1 MLTAERLGKTY
12 RNVWAL
18 QPLTLQ
24 LDRGMHGLLG
34 PNGAGKST
42 LMRLLAGLLA
52 PTAGDAYISGIPVRS
67 GRARLRIGYVPQS
80 FQLYQPLTAGEW
92 LRHVARLKRAG
103 TGREQEHEVR
113 RLLHAVHLEEQAD
126 RPVRTYSRGM
136 IKRLGIAQALIG
148 QPEAIIVDEPTTGLD
163 PEERVRLRN
172 VLAETAHASVV
183 LLSTH
188 TLTDVEAS
196 CRDVIVLDGG
206 ALRYSGTAAGLARF
220 AEGKLWQWE
229 ASERE
234 GRSLALEGL
243 LSARKTAD
251 GVLCRALSE
260 RPPAPYAEPAVPA
273 MEDGYM
279 ALIGGFADGSRKRA
293 AK

>member
-1 MLTAERLGKTY
+1 MLTAEHLSKKYKG
-12 RNVWAL
+12 VWAL
-18 QPLTLQ
+18 QPLSLQ
-24 LDRGMHGLLG
+24 LKRGMHGLLG

-52 PTAGDAYISGIPVRS
+52 PTTGEASVSGIP
-67 GRARLRIGYVPQS
+67 GRAGVEARRRIGYVPQT
-80 FQLYQPLTAGEW
+80 FQMYSQLTARQW
-92 LRHVARLKRAG
+92 LRHVARLKNAG
-103 TGREQEHEVR
+103 TGREQDAEVN

-126 RPVRTYSRGM
+126 RPARMYSSGM

-148 QPEAIIVDEPTTGLD
+148 RPEVMIVDEPTTGLD

-188 TLTDVEAS
+188 VLTDVESS
-196 CRDVIVLDGG
+196 CKDVIVLDGG
-206 ALRYSGTAAGLARF
+206 MLRYSGTAAGLARF

-229 ASERE
+229 ASARE

-251 GVLCRALSE
+251 GVLCRAVSE
-260 RPPAPYAEPAVPA
+260 RPPTPYAEPAEPT

-279 ALIGGFADGSRKRA
+279 ALIGGFADMEPQ
-293 AK
+293 